1 MTDKNV
7 CENWHFVYQDI
18 TYPDLPHGYYSN
30 KKTKETY
37 GFKEGIKS
45 IVKIMRCVF
54 IICGILTNKKSRYV
68 FSIGFG
74 QWKRIFDSLLIIEFT
89 Y

>member
-18 TYPDLPHGYYSN
+18 TYPDLPLGYYSN

-45 IVKIMRCVF
+45 IVGKDNEMR
-54 IICGILTNKKSRYV
+54 IYNMWY
-68 FSIGFG
+68 
-74 QWKRIFDSLLIIEFT
+74 FDQ
-89 Y
+89 